1 MALKQDLKALRRSA
15 RRFAR
20 ENTWALPALG
30 AIVGVLFA
38 LIVRNVGST
47 HAPGTWGVTVDR
59 ARDSLMGGLAIVF
72 TGLSIV
78 LALTA
83 VTAQNV
89 ANRFSL
95 RLLRIQQRG
104 LRDKFVIAVFTMA
117 TTFII
122 TTQAGLQSR
131 EADELAPSGGLLVS
145 VLLVLFSGATIIWY
159 IGASMKS
166 LRLDRTLQRLSRL
179 VRRTVRSVL
188 REHDLDTPAPAAA
201 LEAPPNATLI
211 QAPRN
216 GYLSNIDTAGLHKLA
231 AETGACMAFDIVIGT
246 FRIKGQPVGWVA
258 PGPGNDLPSS
268 TAIAEAI
275 DIEPARDP
283 EYDIAYGIRILVDMA
298 IMALSPAIND
308 PYTAVEVVNELTTVL
323 VALAGHEPGP
333 RGRQG
338 PDGTFEV
345 VIAGRSLSDYFDLAT
360 DQILLYGSTDPG
372 VVAALTNLAAT
383 VEATTTSEADRRHAQ
398 AFAARLT
405 SGG

>member
-1 MALKQDLKALRRSA
+1 MEHRLKTLRRSA
-15 RRFAR
+15 RRFAW

-30 AIVGVLFA
+30 ALIGVLLA
-38 LIVRNVGST
+38 LIVRNLGST
-47 HAPGTWGVTVDR
+47 HAPGTWGVSVDR
-59 ARDSLMGGLAIVF
+59 ARDSLMGGLAIIF

-95 RLLRIQQRG
+95 RLLRVQQRG

-117 TTFII
+117 TMFII

-131 EADELAPSGGLLVS
+131 QADEFAPSGGLLGS
-145 VLLVLFSGATIIWY
+145 LALMLFSGATIIWY

-166 LRLDRTLQRLSRL
+166 LRLDRTLQRLSTL
-179 VRRTVRSVL
+179 IRRTVRSVL
-188 REHDLDTPAPAAA
+188 RERHLDVVAPAAA
-201 LEAPPNATLI
+201 LDPPPGSTPISA
-211 QAPRN
+211 ASS
-216 GYLSNIDTAGLHKLA
+216 GYLVNVDTNALHEA
-231 AETGACMAFDIVIGT
+231 ATSTGARFALDVVIGT
-246 FRIKGQPVGWVA
+246 FLVEGQRVGWVA
-258 PGPGNDLPSS
+258 PGTGTVPPSPTS
-268 TAIAEAI
+268 IADAIG
-275 DIEPARDP
+275 IEKARDP

-308 PYTAVEVVNELTTVL
+308 PYTAVEVVNELTIVL

-333 RGRQG
+333 RGRRG

-345 VIAGRSLSDYFDLAT
+345 VVAGRSLCDYFDLST
-360 DQILLYGSTDPG
+360 NQILLYGSTDPG
-372 VVAALTNLAAT
+372 VVAALSHLATT
-383 VEATTTSEADRRHAQ
+383 VEAAATSEAARRHAN

-405 SGG
+405 AGA